1 MNQLALLLEPGLPA
15 TLGDDLATA
24 KAFAEQALAPSTR
37 KGYRSDFAI
46 FRAWCRQRGVS
57 NLPASPETVAA
68 FLAHQAQDG
77 VKTSTLGCRCAAIA
91 YAHELAG
98 LETPTSAKH
107 VRVTL
112 AGIRRSVGVAPR
124 RVAAATADVIA
135 DMIRHCDDSLR
146 GRRDAALVALGFAAA
161 LRRSELVALQVDDLV
176 EVEAGYRLMIRRSK
190 TDQEGQGA
198 SIAVPHGRRLRPVAA
213 VRGWLDAAQIT
224 EGPVFRAVLKGSRV
238 QPEALT
244 DRSVAEIIKRL
255 AAAAGYDP
263 AQFSGHS
270 LRSGFLTSAAA
281 NRASLWKMQAVS
293 RHKSID
299 VLSGYVR
306 DAEAFDDHAGD
317 AFL

>member
-1 MNQLALLLEPGLPA
+1 MPDPLMTTSKATSKTMPQATSKSMLPPVLFAAGGLAL
-15 TLGDDLATA
+15 T
-24 KAFAEQALAPSTR
+24 F
-37 KGYRSDFAI
+37 
-46 FRAWCRQRGVS
+46 GV
-57 NLPASPETVAA
+57 
-68 FLAHQAQDG
+68 F
-77 VKTSTLGCRCAAIA
+77 
-91 YAHELAG
+91 
-98 LETPTSAKH
+98 
-107 VRVTL
+107 
-112 AGIRRSVGVAPR
+112 
-124 RVAAATADVIA
+124 AATAPA
-135 DMIRHCDDSLR
+135 
-146 GRRDAALVALGFAAA
+146 GAAPMQALPGLATP
-161 LRRSELVALQVDDLV
+161 ALQ
-176 EVEAGYRLMIRRSK
+176 VEAGYRLMIRRSK
-190 TDQEGQGA
+190 TDQEGQGV

-244 DRSVAEIIKRL
+244 DRSVAEIINRL